1 VIEGPIS
8 TGKTSLMHLL
18 AIVVGGAYNGVTPE
32 VDRTVSDL
40 AAEIH
45 IGERD
50 FAVVRRLVTTDTAPV
65 QVAGDGVAARFP
77 AMRPDPTSPKSYGMW
92 LLDALGLPT
101 LRVPQA
107 PTRPEESAFI
117 PVSINDYIRYCRLRQ
132 DEIDVNVLGS
142 SNPFR
147 DVKRRYVFRILYGGY
162 DAEVA
167 RLQDELRQN
176 ERELNGLE
184 QGSGAFEQFLAGTA
198 LENRADINRQLEEAR
213 ARHAA
218 IVADRQ
224 ALAQAAQVSPDV
236 ISLRDRM
243 TELEQ
248 AASDAGTTVE
258 RERASAR
265 QLVELGNELRTQ
277 LARLT
282 RAVVADERFFDFD
295 FVVCPR
301 CGSTLDSARG
311 DAEHCY
317 LCLQEPPPA
326 PSRDDLIGEQD
337 RVSAQITETEE
348 LVGAHEE
355 RANALDAEIAQLASE
370 RERVGQ
376 ELDERLATFISAE
389 ADRIEALAR
398 AEVEASAALE
408 RLEEYARLF
417 ARLDEARSRIA
428 ELTQRKTEIT
438 AQLERAEQL
447 DAVTAWRIETLE
459 RWYAHYVERLE
470 IPVFGDP
477 PRAAIDRN
485 DYEPILNGRKFPQL
499 SAGVRVLVNI
509 AHMLAHHRAAL
520 ELDLPLPALIMI
532 DGINKNIGTA
542 EYDAARIEDAWKQL
556 IELSTTLGDELQ
568 VIVAANDVP
577 ERARPFVRLTLS
589 AEDRLIP
596 TADLERAGA

>member
-1 VIEGPIS
+1 
-8 TGKTSLMHLL
+8 MHLL

>member
-1 VIEGPIS
+1 MIEGPIS